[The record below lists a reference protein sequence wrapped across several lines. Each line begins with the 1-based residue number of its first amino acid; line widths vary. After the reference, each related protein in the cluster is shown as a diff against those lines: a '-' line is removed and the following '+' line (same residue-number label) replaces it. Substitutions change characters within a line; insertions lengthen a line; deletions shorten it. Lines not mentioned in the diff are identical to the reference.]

1 MLAADFFG
9 NIFIQ
14 WLQMMVGV
22 TGFEPAT
29 SSSQNLRPTTELHPD
44 EMIFIQIS
52 KRKAVALYN
61 AARNMSIKR
70 IDLKIFCDI
79 LAEKNLR
86 ECNGFDRDGWGSIS
100 EHRLRNRFAKRKI
113 FL

>member
-1 MLAADFFG
+1 
-9 NIFIQ
+9 
-14 WLQMMVGV
+14 MMVGV

-44 EMIFIQIS
+44 AMIFMLIS
-52 KRKAVALYN
+52 NVNAGALYN

-79 LAEKNLR
+79 LAEKNFK
-86 ECNGFDRDGWGSIS
+86 GV
-100 EHRLRNRFAKRKI
+100 
-113 FL
+113 